1 MANYKVN
8 DVPLSNLIEQGGSS
22 DAVTKNY
29 NILGTPI
36 KYISPNVSSFESPS
50 ALGYKLNGVDIANS
64 VVAVYNDYTG
74 NTTLNSGDIPS
85 WCTKLRV
92 ILIGGGGGGGGGG
105 GDPGGWDSQSIGVSG
120 AGGGGGGL
128 VAGIIT
134 TANFAAPYKI
144 VVGTGGN
151 GGTYQDIAE
160 NSGYFG
166 SAGNES
172 SFSYN
177 TNTVIMTAEGG
188 TQGTGAEDPN
198 TGNNYTNGA
207 YGGGANANIPT
218 VAKLA
223 GNDSATAYDGYG
235 YDVTNAPNH
244 VGPSKGGTVKYD
256 ANVPQIATNVT
267 VTTTDSINRPNL
279 SDWAN
284 KKAGYGQGGMGG
296 INANSNGYAGQ
307 PGGNGLVRI
316 YFIK

>member
-8 DVPLSNLIEQGGSS
+8 DIPLSDLIEQGGSS
-22 DAVTKNY
+22 DAITQKY

-50 ALGYKLNGVDIANS
+50 ALGYKVNGIDIANS
-64 VVAVYNDYTG
+64 MVAVYNDYTG

-85 WCTKLRV
+85 WCTQLRV

-105 GDPGGWDSQSIGVSG
+105 GDPGGWNSQDVGVSG
-120 AGGGGGGL
+120 AGGGGAGL

-134 TANFAAPYKI
+134 KADFAPPYKI
-144 VVGTGGN
+144 VVGTGGD
-151 GGTYQDIAE
+151 GGTYQGIAE

-166 SAGNES
+166 AAGNAS

-188 TQGTGAEDPN
+188 TRGTGATDPN
-198 TGNNYTNGA
+198 SSTNSTSGA
-207 YGGGANANIPT
+207 SGGSASANITT
-218 VAKLA
+218 VAKLD

-235 YDVTNAPNH
+235 YNATNAPNH
-244 VGPSKGGTVKYD
+244 VGPSQGGTVNYNS
-256 ANVPQIATNVT
+256 NVPQIATNVT
-267 VTTTDSINRPNL
+267 VTTTDSYNRQQLTNW
-279 SDWAN
+279 SD

-296 INANSNGYAGQ
+296 INAGSNGFAGQ